1 MGQNVKILMPEP
13 PRSRHD
19 GYLSKYLETGEA
31 GIAGVGREVI
41 GRRRNGTAVPIDIA
55 ISRVRT
61 NGHSLFIGILRDITE
76 RKLAEEG
83 LHRAKEQSEAANQ
96 AKSEFLANMSHDL
109 RTPMN
114 AILGFG
120 QLLQCDTKNPLSPK
134 HREYIDLIL
143 QGGLNLLEL
152 IDQVLDLA
160 RIEAGKVTLT
170 PTDVVLKN
178 VVEENLPL
186 MREAA
191 DKRGIE
197 LVNRCTTRRS
207 PRLRVDCTR
216 FKQVLLNLLSN
227 AIKYNRPGGT
237 VIIDCHKTPDGL
249 LRVSVADTGYGISS
263 EWRDQV
269 FRPFSRLGAEATDIE
284 GTGLGLSICKQLVEA
299 MGGEIGFE
307 SRIGLG
313 STFWVDLP
321 MAGKRPSG
329 KGRPSPKKTR
339 TVLYVGDGQT
349 NKPIMETIV
358 GRLPDTALLLA
369 DGVHRGLRLAAKH
382 GPDVIVVDANPR
394 DMSGSEALKRLRRY
408 EKTRA
413 TPIIAMSTGATS
425 EKVRKGRRTEFQY
438 TVANPIDADEV
449 VAAIEDAFTKSP

>member
-1 MGQNVKILMPEP
+1 
-13 PRSRHD
+13 
-19 GYLSKYLETGEA
+19 
-31 GIAGVGREVI
+31 
-41 GRRRNGTAVPIDIA
+41 
-55 ISRVRT
+55 
-61 NGHSLFIGILRDITE
+61 
-76 RKLAEEG
+76 
-83 LHRAKEQSEAANQ
+83 
-96 AKSEFLANMSHDL
+96 MSHDL

-120 QLLQCDTKNPLSPK
+120 QLLQCDTKNPLSPQ
-134 HREYIDLIL
+134 HREYIELIL
-143 QGGLNLLEL
+143 QGGQNLLEL
-152 IDQVLDLA
+152 IDKVLDLA
-160 RIEAGKVTLT
+160 RIEAGKFTLT

-178 VVEENLPL
+178 VIEENLPL

-197 LVNRCTTRRS
+197 LVNRCATRRL

-269 FRPFSRLGAEATDIE
+269 FRPFSRLGAEATGVE

-307 SRIGLG
+307 SRISLG

-321 MAGKRPSG
+321 MADKRFPG
-329 KGRPSPKKTR
+329 KGRCKTPVRSSSKGAR
-339 TVLYVGDGQT
+339 TVLYVEDELA
-349 NKPIMETIV
+349 NKKLMEAIV
-358 GRLPDTALLLA
+358 RRLPDTTLLVA
-369 DGVHRGLRLAAKH
+369 DGAHRGLRLAAKH
-382 GPDVIVVDANPR
+382 GPDVILMDANPR
-394 DMSGSEALKRLRRY
+394 DMSGSETLERLRRY

-413 TPIIAMSTGATS
+413 TPVIAMSTVAMT
-425 EKVRKGRRTEFQY
+425 EKACKKCRAGFRRTI
-438 TVANPIDADEV
+438 AKPIDADEV
-449 VAAIEDAFTKSP
+449 AAAIKDAFAMSP